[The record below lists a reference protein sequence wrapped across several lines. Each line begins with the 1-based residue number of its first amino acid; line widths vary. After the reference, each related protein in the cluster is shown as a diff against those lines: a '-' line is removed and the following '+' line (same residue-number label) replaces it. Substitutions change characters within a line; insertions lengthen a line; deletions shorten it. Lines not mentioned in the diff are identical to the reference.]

1 MIGAELS
8 AEPWL
13 LVCAWAERAIAN
25 AWSCGASPERAR
37 ELRRLLTRLHGT
49 EHGFPGQVDARAQR
63 LAQGWRAR
71 AAAGAA
77 APAAPAAPAAHAMTA
92 LERELGLSEVAAD
105 VLLVLAAIDLPEWG
119 EVAQLYRLLAELVAV
134 DPVQA
139 PCEYL
144 VHELLDGTWSRAQI
158 SAELEEDAP
167 LVAAGLVNV
176 SGRRPFA
183 TLAVAPAIVGRLRG
197 RAPTPGLP
205 VERVLP
211 SRARRLDEV
220 PAELASLGPSAL
232 RVAVRGAC
240 HPQRASLR
248 GLASRWRRPIAVLDA
263 AHLAALSPASA
274 LACLRQLQHGGDIP
288 AIDETTSAV
297 VAQVPAGYQG
307 PLVYLVPGHAPPRVG
322 AFELVADEDGAAA
335 GGSLLA

>member
-1 MIGAELS
+1 MSAGGPT

-37 ELRRLLTRLHGT
+37 ELRRLLTRLHGA
-49 EHGFPGQVDARAQR
+49 EHGFPGQVDARVER
-63 LAQGWRAR
+63 LAQRWRAR
-71 AAAGAA
+71 AVEVDA
-77 APAAPAAPAAHAMTA
+77 APAACAMA
-92 LERELGLSEVAAD
+92 SLERELGLSEVAAD
-105 VLLVLAAIDLPEWG
+105 VLLALAAIDVPQWG
-119 EVAQLYRLLAELVAV
+119 ELAQLYRLLAELVAV
-134 DPVQA
+134 EPTQV

-144 VHELLDGTWSRAQI
+144 LHELLDGTWSRDEI

-167 LVAAGLVNV
+167 LVASGLVAV
-176 SGRRPFA
+176 AGRRPFA
-183 TLAVAPAIVGRLRG
+183 VLTASPAVTGRLRG
-197 RAPTPGLP
+197 RAPTSGLP

-263 AHLAALSPASA
+263 ADLAALSPASA

-297 VAQVPAGYQG
+297 AAQVPAGYQG

-322 AFELVADEDGAAA
+322 AFELVADEDGAAT
-335 GGSLLA
+335 GGPLLA